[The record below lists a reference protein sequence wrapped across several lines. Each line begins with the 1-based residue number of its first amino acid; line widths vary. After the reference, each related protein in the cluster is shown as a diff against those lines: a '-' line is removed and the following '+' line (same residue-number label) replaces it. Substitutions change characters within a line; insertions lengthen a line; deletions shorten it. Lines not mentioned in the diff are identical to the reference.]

1 MIRFGNGEQIP
12 VELHKVRIV
21 QKLHLKPIE
30 ERLEAIDKGGYNTF
44 LLDTKDIFLDMLTDS
59 GTNAMS
65 DNQVSSMLQADDA
78 YSGSQSYYRMES
90 ALREV
95 FGKHYILP
103 AHQGRA
109 AENIISRVFV
119 KPGDVISTNYH
130 FTTTMAHIELNGG
143 QEN

>member
-1 MIRFGNGEQIP
+1 MKNNGTPSIKFYSGEKIP
-12 VELHKVRIV
+12 VELHKVRMV

-30 ERLEAIDKGGYNTF
+30 ERLIAIDDGGYNTF
-44 LLDTKDIFLDMLTDS
+44 LLNTNDIFLDMLTDS

-78 YSGSQSYYRMES
+78 YSGSQSYYRMEK
-90 ALREV
+90 ALRDV

-109 AENIISRVFV
+109 AENIISKVFV
-119 KPGDVISTNYH
+119 KAG
-130 FTTTMAHIELNGG
+130 
-143 QEN
+143 